1 MGEETTP
8 VEEKKEEEATDISKE
23 TKEEL
28 KERSKKDKTL
38 VEIIKDLL
46 QNRSKK
52 KSVLYDEFLP
62 G

>member
-1 MGEETTP
+1 MEE
-8 VEEKKEEEATDISKE
+8 EEKKEVEEATDISEE

-38 VEIIKDLL
+38 VEIVKDLL
-46 QNRSKK
+46 QNKAKK